1 MKRSNTSSRLSK
13 NTKPKPTVKREPR
26 DLSKAFDEKL
36 LQRGRELA
44 SQYSILFRPSE
55 QHGFSATC
63 LEFPTVFVHGKT
75 VAQCDK
81 KAREALAIGVAVM
94 LEQGDTPPLP
104 ASDERRDQQVNIR
117 LTSEEK
123 LLLEDSAR
131 RRGYRGLSD
140 FMRAAAMSQTR
151 RSA

>member
-1 MKRSNTSSRLSK
+1 MKRSRTSSQSSK
-13 NTKPKPTVKREPR
+13 ATGRKANDAQPR
-26 DLSKAFDEKL
+26 DLRKALSEETLIRARKIASEYSVL
-36 LQRGRELA
+36 L
-44 SQYSILFRPSE
+44 RPSE

-75 VAQCDK
+75 VAQCEK
-81 KAREALAIGVAVM
+81 KVREALAVGIAVM
-94 LEQGDTPPLP
+94 LEVGEAPPLP
-104 ASDERRDQQVNIR
+104 ASEKQRNQQVNIR

-123 LLLEDSAR
+123 LMLEETAR